1 MTRVTSIGPI
11 TRVEFAPAPRIYH
24 RGAGALFGLMAGKE
38 FAMGDIIAQEI
49 VISEDIAAGEIVE
62 GELKC
67 EGKRTGVFITAR
79 VVVNNDEMVQL
90 SLSDLPQ
97 RSGRRTGRQCRSL
110 WPC

>member
-49 VISEDIAAGEIVE
+49 VIS
-62 GELKC
+62 
-67 EGKRTGVFITAR
+67 
-79 VVVNNDEMVQL
+79 
-90 SLSDLPQ
+90 
-97 RSGRRTGRQCRSL
+97 
-110 WPC
+110 